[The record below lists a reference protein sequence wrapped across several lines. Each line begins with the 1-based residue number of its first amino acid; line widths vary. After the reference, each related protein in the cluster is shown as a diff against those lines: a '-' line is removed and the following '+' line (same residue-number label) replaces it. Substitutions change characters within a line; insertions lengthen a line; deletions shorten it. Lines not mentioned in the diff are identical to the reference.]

1 LRIRHGRR
9 AFRWSGRTENE
20 LSLEARVRR
29 PILRRT
35 CARRFRAP
43 PSHPVN
49 YDASNVFARILR
61 REIPARL
68 LHEDHQCV
76 AFADVAPQAPV
87 HFLVIPK
94 RAIARLADA
103 DESDKALLGH
113 LLWAA
118 AEVAKKLGIANDGFR
133 VVINNGS
140 NAGQSVFHLHVHV
153 LAGRSFGWPPG

>member
-1 LRIRHGRR
+1 M
-9 AFRWSGRTENE
+9 
-20 LSLEARVRR
+20 
-29 PILRRT
+29 
-35 CARRFRAP
+35 
-43 PSHPVN
+43 N
-49 YDASNVFARILR
+49 YDDNNVFARILR

-68 LHEDHQCV
+68 LHEDHLCV

-103 DESDKALLGH
+103 DESDKAVLGH

-118 AEVAKKLGIANDGFR
+118 AEVAKKLGVANDGFR
-133 VVINNGS
+133 VVVNNGA

-153 LAGRSFGWPPG
+153 LAGRALAWPPG